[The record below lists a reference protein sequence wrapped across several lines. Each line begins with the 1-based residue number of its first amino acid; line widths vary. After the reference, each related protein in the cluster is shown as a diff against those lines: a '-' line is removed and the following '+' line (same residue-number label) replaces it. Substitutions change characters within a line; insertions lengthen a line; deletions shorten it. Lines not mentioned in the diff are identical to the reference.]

1 MKYLLVLY
9 MCSMNTGQCPTS
21 TIAGYQFESHYQ
33 CVDAGYAI
41 AQQTYRNLKNIEEWD
56 EQHINENK
64 IVVKFE
70 CKDLSQNA

>member
-1 MKYLLVLY
+1 MK
-9 MCSMNTGQCPTS
+9 
-21 TIAGYQFESHYQ
+21 FESHYQ

-56 EQHINENK
+56 QQHINKNK

-70 CKDLSQNA
+70 CKELSQDA